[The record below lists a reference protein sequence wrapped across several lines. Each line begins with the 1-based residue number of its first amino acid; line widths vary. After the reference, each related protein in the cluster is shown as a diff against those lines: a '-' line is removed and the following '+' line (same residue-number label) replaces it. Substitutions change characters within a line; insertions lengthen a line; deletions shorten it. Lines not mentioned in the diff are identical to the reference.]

1 MEETPSPS
9 NVTTGPHPT
18 HVATTSAA
26 GWMSA
31 MITPRLISATG
42 LATASANPN
51 GDGAPVYLEDT
62 VAAAVG
68 AVLMVP
74 LSMLLSWGV
83 GLATGRLTRAPAVIG
98 YVLTGYFIGPY
109 SPLKLVLLRA
119 ADVSSLHAMLDS
131 VCLGAI
137 AVSAGS
143 ELLLH
148 ECKKSLR
155 AITGIVLSIT
165 AVSLVFSF
173 LATVAGIFAL
183 EAGRVTDAPAGELT
197 TAQALIIA
205 SIVGVVC
212 TARSPAAAVAV
223 LNEVEGKGIFCSL
236 TLSVIVAKDVLVFVL
251 FALLVGV
258 LSVSPSL
265 VSRVDHAVEE
275 LATEMHWSDYVTGA
289 LQKLSDAITIVVSP
303 ILQVGIAVAVG
314 WAASKA
320 FVAMLRLRLTPQLD
334 GILRPIA
341 VLMMAATVFTLTDH
355 LNAEPM
361 LANVVVGLFVAN
373 HQYFLKGGAAAGGIG
388 GAGAGNER
396 ETLERS
402 FHAVMPSVNLL
413 FFTMIGATVKAEN
426 LSETIVI
433 SLCIWGA
440 RIAGIIVGC
449 RLGYWVGRAPQEH
462 SEFAWMA
469 YITQAGVALGL
480 VKTVSIKFPEIGA
493 YVGAYLTVVILLNM
507 LCGPLAFK
515 AAIFRAGEGRRAKEA
530 RNIEKEVTV

>member
-1 MEETPSPS
+1 MAPP
-9 NVTTGPHPT
+9 PPP
-18 HVATTSAA
+18 AAASAA
-26 GWMSA
+26 GWLSA
-31 MITPRLISATG
+31 AVTPTLVSTLG
-42 LATASANPN
+42 LATASANPH
-51 GDGAPVYLEDT
+51 GDAPLYLEDR
-62 VAAAVG
+62 VAAVAG

-74 LSMLLSWGV
+74 LSMLVSWAA

-109 SPLKLVLLRA
+109 SPVRLVLLRA

-148 ECKKSLR
+148 ECRKSMR

-165 AVSLVFSF
+165 LASLSLSF
-173 LATVAGIFAL
+173 LAAVAGIFAL
-183 EAGRVTDAPAGELT
+183 EAGRVAGAPAGELS
-197 TAQALIIA
+197 TAQALTIA
-205 SIVGVVC
+205 CIVGVVC

-223 LNEVEGKGIFCSL
+223 LSEVDGKGAFCSL

-258 LSVSPSL
+258 LSVSPAL
-265 VSRVDHAVEE
+265 VSRVDHVVEE
-275 LATEMHWSDYVTGA
+275 LAAEMHWSQYVAGA
-289 LQKLSDAITIVVSP
+289 LARVTDALTIVVSP
-303 ILQVGIAVAVG
+303 VVQMGVAVAVG

-320 FVAMLRLRLTPQLD
+320 FVGMLRLRLAPPLD
-334 GILRPIA
+334 RALRPAA

-361 LANVVVGLFVAN
+361 LANVVVGLLVAN
-373 HQYFLKGGAAAGGIG
+373 HQYFLG
-388 GAGAGNER
+388 GAGAGLGGGGGGGGAAASGVER
-396 ETLERS
+396 ETLERA
-402 FHAVMPSVNLL
+402 FHAVMPSVNLV
-413 FFTMIGATVKAEN
+413 FFTMIGATVQAEN
-426 LSETIVI
+426 LSGTIVI
-433 SLCIWGA
+433 SLCIWLA
-440 RIAGIIVGC
+440 RIVGIYVGC
-449 RLGYWVGRAPQEH
+449 RLGYWVGRAPAEH

-507 LCGPLAFK
+507 LVGPLMFK
-515 AAIFRAGEGRRAKEA
+515 SAIFRAGEGRRAKEV
-530 RNIEKEVTV
+530 RNLEKEVTV